1 MLQSLVCRLCS
12 RTAWG
17 SPALSVS
24 ALLASFIRKLV
35 VVLRLLSSGYCQRGT
50 EVGELLSARRKWQL
64 PRHLLQ
70 GPIITWLWLR
80 LPRLSQTSQ
89 RVTQHWR
96 LLHSQ
101 PSQAR
106 ALCPHPCPC
115 SDIQLSHSLPRC
127 GHVPD
132 VVDSD
137 RSYCLAKEEIPAP
150 SKLKLTVPQKQPSMK
165 RSSKA
170 RGKEEDVN

>member
-1 MLQSLVCRLCS
+1 MLQGLVCRLCS

-24 ALLASFIRKLV
+24 AVLASFIRKLV

-70 GPIITWLWLR
+70 GPIKTRLWLR
-80 LPRLSQTSQ
+80 LPRLSQISQ
-89 RVTQHWR
+89 RVTQHGR

-101 PSQAR
+101 PSQVKL
-106 ALCPHPCPC
+106 LCPHPHPGPC
-115 SDIQLSHSLPRC
+115 SDVRLPHSLPWC
-127 GHVPD
+127 GRGPAVLATQTG
-132 VVDSD
+132 VV
-137 RSYCLAKEEIPAP
+137 A
-150 SKLKLTVPQKQPSMK
+150 
-165 RSSKA
+165 
-170 RGKEEDVN
+170 